1 MRPCVPGL
9 VFVARFLIASSVSF
23 PVIGLFSF
31 SIFSVFRHYR
41 LCASMSLCVSYRL
54 TRFWCIIVMAF
65 SLWTYMLNHVQL
77 FATPWAVACQAPL
90 SVGFSR
96 QEYWGGLP
104 FLLQGVFLTQG
115 SSPHPCVSCTLQVD
129 SLPLSHLG
137 SPWTWVHTGDWFE
150 MRSLET
156 GMRKQKHE
164 KREYKIAL
172 S

>member
-96 QEYWGGLP
+96 QEYWAE
-104 FLLQGVFLTQG
+104 LLFPTPGDIPTQG
-115 SSPHPCVSCTLQVD
+115 SNLRLLRLLHWQAD
-129 SLPLSHLG
+129 SLPWCHLRSHHNNYFHNQL
-137 SPWTWVHTGDWFE
+137 
-150 MRSLET
+150 
-156 GMRKQKHE
+156 
-164 KREYKIAL
+164 
-172 S
+172 

>member
-96 QEYWGGLP
+96 QEYLEW
-104 FLLQGVFLTQG
+104 VTMSSSRG
-115 SSPHPCVSCTLQVD
+115 SSPPGDRTQVSSVSCIAGRGF
-129 SLPLSHLG
+129 LP
-137 SPWTWVHTGDWFE
+137 FE
-150 MRSLET
+150 VP
-156 GMRKQKHE
+156 RKPL
-164 KREYKIAL
+164 YFCVI